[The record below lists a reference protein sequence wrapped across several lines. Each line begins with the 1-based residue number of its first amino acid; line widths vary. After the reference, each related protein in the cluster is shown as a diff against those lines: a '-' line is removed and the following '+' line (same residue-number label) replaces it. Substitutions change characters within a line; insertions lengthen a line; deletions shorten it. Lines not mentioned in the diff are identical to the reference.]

1 VSVKSLGERQK
12 PTPRFHAKLAQKPT
26 AAVRLHLYV
35 FVSLRYEAQ
44 RLSDKSKKITNKVR
58 KCFQKVW
65 SGSWNLLACF
75 TPFGSLT
82 VIETISTESKT

>member
-1 VSVKSLGERQK
+1 MRRIS
-12 PTPRFHAKLAQKPT
+12 T
-26 AAVRLHLYV
+26 LHLYV